1 MVILCIKTET
11 VKFWRKNIKILK
23 TIFPPHPRQ
32 LICNAVPALMGSHSF
47 SQFFSLHSYSWVDT
61 VNSGWSRIIP
71 VYIWRITANISRGL
85 QLRYFADYT
94 VYHKLYTVHCT
105 LYNVQ
110 FVQFRLSERF
120 PYFITKWKIINIFEF
135 LWNWKGMILKLILIY
150 YINYIHILIKSLL
163 QLNKNI

>member
-1 MVILCIKTET
+1 MYQNRNC
-11 VKFWRKNIKILK
+11 KILEK
-23 TIFPPHPRQ
+23 KYKNFENYISTPSQAADMQRCACLNGFT
-32 LICNAVPALMGSHSF
+32 F